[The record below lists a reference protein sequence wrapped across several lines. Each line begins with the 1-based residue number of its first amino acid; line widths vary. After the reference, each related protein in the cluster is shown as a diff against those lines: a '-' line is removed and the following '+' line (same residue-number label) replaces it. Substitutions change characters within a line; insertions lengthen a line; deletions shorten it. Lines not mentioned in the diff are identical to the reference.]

1 MAFHGRK
8 RRSSQRCVAYLRVLP
23 PLDCGEMSE
32 GVGDAA
38 AAGGGL
44 DAAASQIA
52 RIIREARRHNGMS
65 AGFRADVLGD
75 VVYAVGA
82 PTGAGCSRMIRQTAC
97 AAASILTTGGFFL
110 SGAITVGTY
119 TDADGLPSGEALVEA
134 QAAEAEQGMVPRV
147 VLSETVVALAPHD
160 GVFGDLMLTT
170 YVRRDGDDKPFVHY
184 AAWTALPDVA
194 PRLVHDWLS
203 LHQRHIETRLRGR
216 KTGRPEHVGSLWLAR
231 YHNRCCR
238 DVLGADELD
247 GYLVEPS
254 VSV

>member
-52 RIIREARRHNGMS
+52 RIIREARRHNGLS

-75 VVYAVGA
+75 VVCAVGA
-82 PTGAGCSRMIRQTAC
+82 PTGAGCSRMIRQTML
-97 AAASILTTGGFFL
+97 AASSVLATGGVFL
-110 SGAITVGTY
+110 SGAITVGAY

-134 QAAEAEQGMVPRV
+134 QAAQAEQGMVPRV

-184 AAWTALPDVA
+184 AAWTALPDAA
-194 PRLVHDWLS
+194 PWAVHKWFG
-203 LHQRHIETRLRGR
+203 LHKNHLEERRRSCEMYGTDL
-216 KTGRPEHVGSLWLAR
+216 VGSLWLAR